1 MKKALMLTLALLFGF
16 SLKAGD
22 DPKTLPPAMY
32 EVLKSGKKLD
42 KVFVDPAYGKLA
54 GFKVGDVEYRA
65 EDLKPEV
72 LEGMKKALAMLGK
85 SQSPYTLKLTVVK
98 VTNTTFVGL
107 GNVMGKVTVEGQIV
121 DADGKVV
128 VAFVTRESAE
138 LGGFGGGTNYQAAC
152 NKIASAIAK
161 DLL

>member
-1 MKKALMLTLALLFGF
+1 MKRTLMLVAVLMFGL
-16 SLKAGD
+16 SLRAGD
-22 DPKTLPPAMY
+22 DPRTLPPAMY
-32 EVLKSGKKLD
+32 EAMKSGKKLD

-54 GFKVGDVEYRA
+54 GFKVGDIEYRA
-65 EDLKPEV
+65 ENLKPEV
-72 LEGMKKALAMLGK
+72 LEGMKKALGMLGK
-85 SQSPYTLKLTVVK
+85 EQAPYTLKVTIVK
-98 VTNTTFVGL
+98 VTNSTFIGL

-121 DADGKVV
+121 DSEGKVV
-128 VAFVTRESAE
+128 VAFVTRETAE